1 MNPGEFLM
9 KPLVITLLAIT
20 LLANSAVFAAA
31 GSELSTAIALVKKGQ
46 YKKAIP
52 LLRKEVELSPD
63 SPEANYY
70 LGLALNR
77 TAPGKEAES
86 YLKRSLMENP
96 DNPALNYELGLH
108 YFDKDVSDEAGDY
121 FEQVILSAPESE
133 LALKAREFLQKI
145 EESKQEK
152 DWELSIFAGG
162 QYDSNVILNGSS
174 MPLPAGYSK
183 KSDWSGIVNLKGTLT
198 PIKTANLD
206 AAISYSFYQSL
217 HSSLKNFD
225 ITQHLVEVSARHD
238 FSSALQYKFAYSFEA
253 LLLDGNEYDFAQSLA
268 PSLILKSG
276 LGTTTIDYRYK
287 NIAYRKSQ
295 LFSTNSD
302 RTGDNHLAGIT
313 HMCSLTESVAA
324 LALYTYDIE
333 STRKSEWDYH
343 GNRVLAGLRAV
354 LPFGLVGISGEAY
367 WKNYGAVDPAFL
379 DTRRDTQY
387 TASLSL
393 TSTFSPR
400 YNLTLSEV
408 YSYNV
413 SNIPEF
419 EYKRS
424 ITSLLFNAR
433 F

>member
-1 MNPGEFLM
+1 MNPGELLM
-9 KPLVITLLAIT
+9 KLLAIT
-20 LLANSAVFAAA
+20 LFAMALLANPALSSA
-31 GSELSTAIALVKKGQ
+31 GESELATAIALVKKGQ

-63 SPEANYY
+63 SPEANFY

-77 TAPGKEAES
+77 TTPGKEAES

-96 DNPALNYELGLH
+96 DDPALNYELGLH

-121 FEQVILSAPESE
+121 FEQVVQVAPDSE
-133 LALKAREFLQKI
+133 LALKSREFLLKI

-152 DWELSIFAGG
+152 DWELAISAGG

-183 KSDWSGIVNLKGTLT
+183 KNDWSAIVNLRGTLT
-198 PIKTANLD
+198 PIKTPALD

-217 HSSLKNFD
+217 HASLKSFD
-225 ITQHLVEVSARHD
+225 ITQHLVEVSASHD
-238 FSSALQYKFAYSFEA
+238 FSSAVQLKGVYSFEA
-253 LLLDGNEYDFAQSLA
+253 VLLDDNEYDFAQSLA
-268 PSLILKSG
+268 PSLIMKSG
-276 LGTTTIDYRYK
+276 LGTTTLDYRYR
-287 NIAYRKSQ
+287 NTSYRNSP
-295 LFSTNSD
+295 LFLTNSD
-302 RTGDNHLAGIT
+302 RTGDNHLMGIT
-313 HMCSLTESVAA
+313 HIYPVTDSMAA
-324 LALYTYDIE
+324 LAMYTYDIE
-333 STRKSEWDYH
+333 STRVSEWDYH
-343 GNRVLAGLRAV
+343 GSRVLAGLRSV
-354 LPFGLVGISGEAY
+354 LPFGLVGISGEVY
-367 WKNYGAVDPAFL
+367 WKDYGGIDPAFL
-379 DTRRDTQY
+379 DTRHDTQY

-393 TSTFSPR
+393 TSTFSAR
-400 YNLTLSEV
+400 YNVTLSEV